1 MYAFAST
8 KAATFPVNYILFNI
22 ASKGDLKINECV
34 FLMKKWVAVVKLD
47 LVYSN
52 TGCRRGV
59 IFDFQESELG

>member
-1 MYAFAST
+1 MNVF
-8 KAATFPVNYILFNI
+8 
-22 ASKGDLKINECV
+22 